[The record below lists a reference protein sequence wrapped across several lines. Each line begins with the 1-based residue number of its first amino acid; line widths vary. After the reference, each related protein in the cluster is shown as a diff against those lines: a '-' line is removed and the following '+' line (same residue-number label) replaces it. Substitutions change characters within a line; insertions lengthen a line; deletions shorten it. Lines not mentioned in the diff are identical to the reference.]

1 MTSRS
6 KKPVQPVTKPYLTG
20 APTEERT
27 WKSALGFFGTLVL
40 FGIFTFLICSMMNM
54 DSLFLRILLNGAVE
68 GALLF
73 FLYSNAA
80 GKGAE
85 AVARGEILWQKQE
98 RGSFIADSERRMSYH
113 PAKGFLVGLLGS
125 VPLLLCAIALAII
138 AKRQETGIGALPSWL
153 SSYQGRSE
161 IGDALVAYTSQT
173 GATAEDILRLIVR
186 ISTMP
191 FVSMVGATDRD
202 GMLLLERLSP
212 ILVLLPAL
220 AYGLGYTRGP
230 AQRSRILTG
239 IAEGVRKQKR
249 REKKERKARH
259 SSRGP
264 EQLN

>member
-54 DSLFLRILLNGAVE
+54 DSVFLRILLNGAVE

-73 FLYSNAA
+73 FLFSNAA

-153 SSYQGRSE
+153 SNYQGRS
-161 IGDALVAYTSQT
+161 
-173 GATAEDILRLIVR
+173 
-186 ISTMP
+186 
-191 FVSMVGATDRD
+191 